1 MSNDPNSVVVPAAP
15 SVPAPAASLTADLA
29 HHPIAPLRWQSDD
42 GWMPDSRAMLSRQP
56 AVATAVVF
64 VHGWSGSG
72 VGTWDHFP
80 RALRFMPEAR
90 AVDFLFVDYPSTT
103 HTVAFCSDQLRGFLL
118 DLVRDPAERILDP
131 SLPRDAARRPPAH
144 RYTRIIIVAHSM
156 GAFISRRALLDLDRD
171 ELDRAEREKF
181 QLLYFAPAHKGSRL
195 PLLIASGLGLDW
207 LPGAVAVGKLLT
219 VHYRSLEDLAVGSE
233 SLKSLADDSRD
244 VTAKRQAAREPE
256 PIDYLRA
263 RVLHAEKDKV
273 VVQDTFYPDRAAD
286 PVMRRNHR
294 TVCKPNDEFRRPVE
308 ALRRML

>member
-1 MSNDPNSVVVPAAP
+1 
-15 SVPAPAASLTADLA
+15 
-29 HHPIAPLRWQSDD
+29 
-42 GWMPDSRAMLSRQP
+42 MPDSRAMLSRQP
-56 AVATAVVF
+56 VVATAVVF

-103 HTVAFCSDQLRGFLL
+103 HTVAFCADQLRGFLL
-118 DLVRDPAERILDP
+118 DLVRDPAESILNP
-131 SLPRDAARRPPAH
+131 SFPRGAPRRPPAH
-144 RYTRIIIVAHSM
+144 RYARIIVVAHSM

-195 PLLIASGLGLDW
+195 PLLIESGLGLDW
-207 LPGAVAVGKLLT
+207 LPGAVAVAKLLT
-219 VHYRSLEDLAVGSE
+219 LRYRSLEDLSVGSE
-233 SLKSLADDSRD
+233 SLKSLADDSRT
-244 VTAKRQAAREPE
+244 VTAKREAAKEPF
-256 PIDYLRA
+256 DYLRA
-263 RVLHAEKDKV
+263 RVVHAEKDKV

-286 PVMRRNHR
+286 PIMRRNHR
-294 TVCKPNDEFRRPVE
+294 NVCKPDDDFRRPVE